1 MDALPTPSLHSQ
13 LTKSSVVLNAD
24 FLESVSWK
32 IQQYICLEMSIKSTE
47 ARNMY
52 AGTKWVCLNRS
63 YQFSRTHPSFWFC
76 KGDRPELRVAV
87 SGFAH
92 EGIHHKMQ

>member
-1 MDALPTPSLHSQ
+1 MDGEWDPSLHSQ
-13 LTKSSVVLNAD
+13 LTKSLAVFNAD

-76 KGDRPELRVAV
+76 KGDRPELWVGV
-87 SGFAH
+87 SGFAL
-92 EGIHHKMQ
+92 EGIRHKMQ